1 MKKILFIL
9 IGILM
14 LCSCHTTK
22 TIQTEYIHDTLT
34 VNRTDSVIKNHFD
47 SIYVHDSIY
56 TTKYLRGDTVFLE
69 TVKYKLIY
77 KQRDTGQ
84 LNSSKRD
91 SVHVK
96 TVYKDRIIVKT
107 QVKTKKPWYVKPLI
121 FIVILYTLFIFFKI
135 IKNRLTTL

>member
-1 MKKILFIL
+1 MKKLLFIL
-9 IGILM
+9 GILM

-91 SVHVK
+91 SVQVK
-96 TVYKDRIIVKT
+96 TVYKDHIVVKT
-107 QVKTKKPWYVKPLI
+107 EKPWYFKHLI
-121 FIVILYTLFIFFKI
+121 FIVIMYTLFIFFII
-135 IKNRLTTL
+135 IKNRLKKILKTD

>member
-1 MKKILFIL
+1 MKKLLFIL

-14 LCSCHTTK
+14 LCSCHTAK

-56 TTKYLRGDTVFLE
+56 TTKYLRGDTVFSE

-84 LNSSKRD
+84 LNSSKQD
-91 SVHVK
+91 SVRVK
-96 TVYKDRIIVKT
+96 TVYKDRIVVKT
-107 QVKTKKPWYVKPLI
+107 YV
-121 FIVILYTLFIFFKI
+121 
-135 IKNRLTTL
+135 